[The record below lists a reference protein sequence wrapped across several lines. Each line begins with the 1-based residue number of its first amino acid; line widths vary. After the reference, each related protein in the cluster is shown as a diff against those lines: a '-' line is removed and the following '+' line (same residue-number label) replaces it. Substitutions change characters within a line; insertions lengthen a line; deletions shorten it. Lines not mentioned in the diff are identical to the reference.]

1 VTDNSV
7 KYRKDREARIHR
19 FWPQGRNRP
28 FAFCDVIGREAETH
42 TGQKEM
48 TRVGLESKYNVK
60 EAQKIVRNLYLLN
73 GNYCSQTC
81 YLCIQLDM

>member
-1 VTDNSV
+1 LEFYDGKLVTDNSV
-7 KYRKDREARIHR
+7 KYRKNREARIQD
-19 FWPQGRNRP
+19 FWPRGRNRP

-60 EAQKIVRNLYLLN
+60 KAQKIVRN
-73 GNYCSQTC
+73 
-81 YLCIQLDM
+81 